1 MFLAYPF
8 TRDSFGLEASIF
20 RFITKM
26 EINEKGAVGIS
37 TDRKGEGKVMNTDE
51 MRLAEMGTKY
61 R

>member
-1 MFLAYPF
+1 
-8 TRDSFGLEASIF
+8 
-20 RFITKM
+20 M